1 MMETVRYEIRYT
13 MAKDGWLRTFSVY
26 DDFDVAKRK
35 YDELVAM
42 KEFISVRIEK
52 VIRVRMEFTDKAI

>member
-1 MMETVRYEIRYT
+1 METVTYELRYT
-13 MAKDGWLRTFSVY
+13 MAKDGWVRLFSTY
-26 DDFDVAKRK
+26 NDFDAAKRK